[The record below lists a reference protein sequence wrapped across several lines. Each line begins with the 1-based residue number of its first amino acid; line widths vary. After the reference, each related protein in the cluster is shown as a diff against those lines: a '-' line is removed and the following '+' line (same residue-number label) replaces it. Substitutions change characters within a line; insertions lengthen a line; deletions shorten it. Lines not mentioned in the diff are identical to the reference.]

1 MGERTQLMVKLNDK
15 QGTTK
20 FSTVLHYQWGYGRS
34 MLMDALNLVAQFP
47 FYCQL
52 PQSKDWG
59 L

>member
-52 PQSKDWG
+52 PQSKD
-59 L
+59 

>member
-34 MLMDALNLVAQFP
+34 MLMDALNLVVQFP
-47 FYCQL
+47 FYYEL
-52 PQSKDWG
+52 K
-59 L
+59 